1 MSDKVFLDIVNM
13 SITGSFAILIIML
26 ARLLLKKAPKV
37 FSYTLWF
44 VAFFRLLVPV
54 SFESVLSILPFN
66 TTPLSTDMLYIET
79 PYVET
84 GVKAID
90 SVINPVVAT
99 EVFGSNANVYQIFTF
114 WGKIIWFIGVLA
126 FCLYSIR
133 SYSKLK
139 KKLQSAVI
147 LRDNIYISQGVGTP
161 FALGLRNPKIYLP
174 SNLADAQEY
183 VIAHE
188 QTHLARRDNIA
199 KILGYVVLILHWFN
213 PLVWLAFKLFVTDM
227 EMSCDESVIR
237 NSKEDIR
244 KEYSR
249 SLLELS
255 IEKSTLGVPMA
266 FAEGNP
272 KERIKNVMK
281 SNTKKII
288 GFAGI
293 GAVILIAVIAICL
306 IPNRPQYA
314 TAKEIFAE
322 IPAIPNP
329 PAPHAEVRVS
339 DSSADITNS
348 EAYNQLL
355 TLIDSIEINTQ
366 EAKKGPWISN
376 DNGFDL
382 VVAGTNAI
390 ILYRTDGTKHSII
403 NFTEDFSKIWIET
416 QAIPSYTYNVKD
428 PAEVQKVL
436 AAFLDSNS

>member
-37 FSYTLWF
+37 FSYALWF

-84 GVKAID
+84 GIKAID

-114 WGKIIWFIGVLA
+114 WGKIIWFIGVFA

-133 SYSKLK
+133 SYSRLK
-139 KKLQSAVI
+139 KKLQSAVL
-147 LRDNIYISQGVGTP
+147 LRDNIYISQVISTP

-188 QTHLARRDNIA
+188 QTHLARRDNLA
-199 KILGYVVLILHWFN
+199 KILGYVVHILHWFN

-288 GFAGI
+288 GFACL

-314 TAKEIFAE
+314 TAKEIFAG

-355 TLIDSIEINTQ
+355 TFIEGIEVNTK
-366 EAKKGPWISN
+366 EVKKGPWISK
-376 DNGFDL
+376 DGAFVL
-382 VVAGTNAI
+382 EVAGTNAI
-390 ILYRTDGTKHSII
+390 ILYRADGTKHSII

-428 PAEVQKVL
+428 PAEVQKGL
-436 AAFLDSNS
+436 AEFLNTGN

>member
-37 FSYTLWF
+37 FSYALWF

-84 GVKAID
+84 GIKAID

-99 EVFGSNANVYQIFTF
+99 EVFDSTANVYQIFTF
-114 WGKIIWFIGVLA
+114 WGKIIWFIGVCA

-139 KKLQSAVI
+139 KKLQSAVL
-147 LRDNIYISQGVGTP
+147 LRDNIYISQVVGTP

-188 QTHLARRDNIA
+188 QTHLARRDNLA

-227 EMSCDESVIR
+227 EMSCDESVIC
-237 NSKEDIR
+237 
-244 KEYSR
+244 
-249 SLLELS
+249 
-255 IEKSTLGVPMA
+255 VQ
-266 FAEGNP
+266 
-272 KERIKNVMK
+272 
-281 SNTKKII
+281 
-288 GFAGI
+288 
-293 GAVILIAVIAICL
+293 IL
-306 IPNRPQYA
+306 
-314 TAKEIFAE
+314 
-322 IPAIPNP
+322 
-329 PAPHAEVRVS
+329 
-339 DSSADITNS
+339 
-348 EAYNQLL
+348 
-355 TLIDSIEINTQ
+355 
-366 EAKKGPWISN
+366 
-376 DNGFDL
+376 
-382 VVAGTNAI
+382 
-390 ILYRTDGTKHSII
+390 
-403 NFTEDFSKIWIET
+403 
-416 QAIPSYTYNVKD
+416 
-428 PAEVQKVL
+428 
-436 AAFLDSNS
+436 

>member
-13 SITGSFAILIIML
+13 SITGSFAILIIIL

-37 FSYTLWF
+37 FSYALWF

-99 EVFGSNANVYQIFTF
+99 EVFGSTANVYQIFAF

-288 GFAGI
+288 GFAGL

>member
-37 FSYTLWF
+37 FSYALWF

-84 GVKAID
+84 GIKAID

-99 EVFGSNANVYQIFTF
+99 EVFGSTANVYQIFTF
-114 WGKIIWFIGVLA
+114 WGKIIWFIGVFA

-133 SYSKLK
+133 SYSRLK
-139 KKLQSAVI
+139 KKLQSAVL
-147 LRDNIYISQGVGTP
+147 LRDNIYISQVISTP

-188 QTHLARRDNIA
+188 QTHLARRDNLA

-255 IEKSTLGVPMA
+255 IEKSTLGIPMA

-272 KERIKNVMK
+272 KERIENVMK

-288 GFAGI
+288 GFAGL
-293 GAVILIAVIAICL
+293 GAVILIVVIAICL

-314 TAKEIFAE
+314 TAKQTITEINAIATPSATHAE
-322 IPAIPNP
+322 IKTADGNKTIT
-329 PAPHAEVRVS
+329 
-339 DSSADITNS
+339 DS
-348 EAYNQLL
+348 AYFNELL
-355 TLIDSIEINTQ
+355 TFVEGIEINTK
-366 EAKKGPWISN
+366 EVKRGSWIDSEEN
-376 DNGFDL
+376 NKITFYRADNSMD
-382 VVAGTNAI
+382 
-390 ILYRTDGTKHSII
+390 SII
-403 NFTEDFSKIWIET
+403 SFTSDYSKIWIET
-416 QAIPSYTYNVKD
+416 SATISFTYSVKD
-428 PAEVQKVL
+428 PAEVQKGL
-436 AAFLDSNS
+436 AAFLGNNS

>member
-37 FSYTLWF
+37 FSYALWF

-84 GVKAID
+84 GIKAID

-114 WGKIIWFIGVLA
+114 WGKIIWFIGVFA

-139 KKLQSAVI
+139 KKLQSAVL
-147 LRDNIYISQGVGTP
+147 LRDNIYISQVISTP

-174 SNLADAQEY
+174 SNLTDAQEY
-183 VIAHE
+183 VITHE
-188 QTHLARRDNIA
+188 QTHLARRDNLA

-255 IEKSTLGVPMA
+255 IEKSTLGIPMA

-288 GFAGI
+288 GFAGL
-293 GAVILIAVIAICL
+293 GAVILIVVIARQSTL
-306 IPNRPQYA
+306 
-314 TAKEIFAE
+314 TAIRSLVKSNAAAAAQAMWQGIKPERTA
-322 IPAIPNP
+322 
-329 PAPHAEVRVS
+329 
-339 DSSADITNS
+339 ADIRRGAVMKPQST
-348 EAYNQLL
+348 EAPIS
-355 TLIDSIEINTQ
+355 TRQ
-366 EAKKGPWISN
+366 ETKSAVRACLSVMRMRPILCIS
-376 DNGFDL
+376 
-382 VVAGTNAI
+382 
-390 ILYRTDGTKHSII
+390 
-403 NFTEDFSKIWIET
+403 
-416 QAIPSYTYNVKD
+416 
-428 PAEVQKVL
+428 
-436 AAFLDSNS
+436 